1 MDIKGPLIQG
11 IVNVTPDSF
20 SDGGETLNTE
30 LAIKRAILLDKQGA
44 DILDVGGESTRP
56 GAEPVP
62 VDAELS
68 RVIPVVEA
76 LADRGLCV
84 SVDTRKAQ
92 VMKLAIQAGASIVND
107 VSALEGDPESMDAIA
122 ASSASVILMHMQGQ
136 PKNMQNS
143 PVYKDVVVE
152 VLDYLSSR
160 VQACQRAGIDKKRIA
175 LDPGIG
181 FGKTYEH
188 NLTLLKNL
196 SSLTVLGRPIVLG
209 VSRKSFIGKISNEN
223 EPQRRF
229 PGSLSAGL
237 AGLARGVSILRVH
250 DVWETRQAL
259 DVWQCIEE

>member
-56 GAEPVP
+56 GAEPVS

-107 VSALEGDPESMDAIA
+107 VSALEGDPESMDVIA

-152 VLDYLSSR
+152 VQDYLSSR

-223 EPQRRF
+223 DPQRRF
-229 PGSLSAGL
+229 P
-237 AGLARGVSILRVH
+237 RVTIS
-250 DVWETRQAL
+250 WIGRL
-259 DVWQCIEE
+259 G